1 MITPCFSRTYSKV
14 YQNLQPKSNVFAR
27 LNSVDILCEACYPF
41 IQHCDHKGKW
51 MDRENQNEP
60 STVAEIL
67 RKIEE
72 KANTGEYFYRGEPE
86 HYQDAPYYGKI
97 SSNFYRAFLKDKEF
111 DVEAEHFDIEE
122 LQTAMLRESKKFS
135 RKPVSEL
142 ERLSEIQ
149 HYGGKTNL
157 IDFTR
162 DYRIA
167 LFMACDGFPDEDGRI
182 IFQKRELVDPYIE
195 EPYEPI
201 NRVIAQ
207 KSVFVRHPD
216 GFIQPNKDDV
226 INIPANL
233 KQPIL
238 VSLQKAHGISVETI
252 YNDLHGFVKDQR
264 NHMEFYKAIYEG
276 LVQKQKGD
284 SGDG

>member
-1 MITPCFSRTYSKV
+1 
-14 YQNLQPKSNVFAR
+14 
-27 LNSVDILCEACYPF
+27 
-41 IQHCDHKGKW
+41 

-60 STVAEIL
+60 STVDEIL

-72 KANTGEYFYRGEPE
+72 KANTGEYLYRGEPE
-86 HYQDAPYYGKI
+86 HYRDDPYCGKV
-97 SSNFYRAFLKDKEF
+97 SSNFYRVFLKDKDF

-122 LQTAMLRESKKFS
+122 FQIAMLDIAEQFS
-135 RKPVSEL
+135 RKPANEL

-157 IDFTR
+157 IDFAT
-162 DYRIA
+162 DYLIA
-167 LFMACDGFPDEDGRI
+167 LFMACDGSPDEDGRI
-182 IFQKRELVDPYIE
+182 ILEKKELVAPYIE

-207 KSVFVRHPD
+207 KSIFVRHPD
-216 GFIQPNKDDV
+216 GFIQPNEDDV
-226 INIPANL
+226 INIPADL

-238 VSLQKAHGISVETI
+238 VRLKKAHGISVETI
-252 YNDLHGFVKDQR
+252 YNDIYGFIKDQK
-264 NHMEFYKAIYEG
+264 NHMGVYKAIYEG